1 MHNSIF
7 TRFFYL
13 CFSILA
19 GALICVGAVH
29 IFVSLET
36 YQRDMKNDL
45 TNDVVEAVEF
55 SETVVISDAVNS
67 ETAAVV
73 TNYFNTLAAHTDTD
87 FFLTDDN
94 GSVMYCSDNVQ
105 SFKDKPV
112 STDAIS
118 RIKDSG
124 TYSFSTMNGYY
135 SEAWFNMGYKVNCGG
150 AVYYVF
156 GRKSADSMRAYM
168 VQLLCSYMLTAV
180 VIMGLFYPV
189 LYYSIM
195 RIVRPIS
202 DMTKAAQR
210 FGEGDFSQKIKT
222 IDDSELGYLANAMN
236 EMAASLEQIE
246 ENRKSFISNV
256 SHELKTPMTTI
267 GGFVDGILDGTIPK
281 QQHRYYLRI
290 VSEEVDRLARLVR
303 SMLNISK
310 YESGEVEL
318 QTESFEANALIF
330 KTVLLFEKRI
340 DDKHVQIE
348 GLDADRFYLNAD
360 IDLTQQVIYN
370 LTENAVKF
378 VNEGGTITFG
388 YEVRGDLTA
397 IRIRNSGEG
406 LKQNEISK
414 VFDRF
419 YKTDES
425 RGKDKTGVGL
435 GLSIVRSIIKLH
447 NGEILVRSKAGEYT
461 EFEFTLPTGTPPAKK
476 AAGANTA
483 GSES

>member
-45 TNDVVEAVEF
+45 TNDVIEAAEF
-55 SETVVISDAVNS
+55 AEIVLIADPTAS
-67 ETAAVV
+67 ETAATV
-73 TNYFNTLAAHTDTD
+73 TNYFNTLADHTDTD
-87 FFLTDDN
+87 FFLTDHN
-94 GSVMYCSDNVQ
+94 GNILFCSDNIK
-105 SFKDKPV
+105 SLKDTP
-112 STDAIS
+112 IS
-118 RIKDSG
+118 DDTMARTKESG
-124 TYSFSTMNGYY
+124 SYSFSSMNGYY
-135 SEAWFNMGYKVNCGG
+135 STAWFNMGYRLNCGG
-150 AVYYVF
+150 AIYYIY
-156 GRKSADSMRAYM
+156 GRKSADSMRTYM
-168 VQLLCSYMLTAV
+168 VQLLSAYLVTAV
-180 VIMGLFYPV
+180 GVLGLFYPI

-195 RIVRPIS
+195 QIVGPIS
-202 DMTKAAQR
+202 DMAKAAQR

-222 IDDSELGYLANAMN
+222 IDDTELGYLGNAMN

-246 ENRKSFISNV
+246 ENRKSFVSNV

-290 VSEEVDRLARLVR
+290 VSDEVDRLARLVR

-318 QTESFEANALIF
+318 RTESFEANALIF

-340 DDKHVQIE
+340 DDKHVEIE
-348 GLDADRFYLNAD
+348 GLDTDRFYLNAD

-378 VNEGGTITFG
+378 VDEGGTISFS
-388 YEVRGDLTA
+388 YENRGSFTA

-406 LKQNEISK
+406 LKENEISK
-414 VFDRF
+414 VFERF

-447 NGEILVRSKAGEYT
+447 NGEILVRSRSGEYT
-461 EFEFTLPTGTPPAKK
+461 EFEFTLPTGIPPAKK
-476 AAGANTA
+476 GTNNM
-483 GSES
+483 GSEN